1 MRIGVTCIQLIRDI
15 EDWRPALE
23 EAGLEVVV
31 PAIPGQ
37 HLEGEALVAA
47 LDGCVGVVAGDD
59 KFTADVLDHLP
70 ALRVISKWGIGVDG
84 IDRTHA
90 AGRGIV
96 VTNTPGA
103 FDDEVADVAMGYT
116 VMLLRQLH
124 VIHEGVR
131 DGGWP
136 KPAGRSL
143 GGLRMGV
150 IGLGGIGR
158 AVVRRAVVAGME
170 TIGTDPSLESQSAA
184 MADGAT
190 IVEID
195 ELMATSNV
203 VSVNCPLT
211 PETLHLVNGP
221 RLASM
226 PPGGY
231 LVNTGRGDVVD
242 TAALAE
248 ALRSGHLA
256 GAALDVLEEEPPAP
270 DNPIR
275 GIETVIFGS
284 HNASNTLEASA
295 RVHRRSIE
303 NLARELDVTIELAW

>member
-1 MRIGVTCIQLIRDI
+1 MKIGVTCIQLVRDI
-15 EDWRPALE
+15 DQWRPALE
-23 EAGLEVVV
+23 TAGFEVVV
-31 PAIPGQ
+31 PDIPGQ
-37 HLEGEALVAA
+37 HLEGDALVAA
-47 LDGCVGVVAGDD
+47 LAGCVGVVAGDD
-59 KFTADVLDHLP
+59 KFTAEVQDRLP
-70 ALRVISKWGIGVDG
+70 DLRIISKWGIGVDG
-84 IDRTHA
+84 IDRAHA
-90 AGRGIV
+90 ASRGTV

-103 FDDEVADVAMGYT
+103 FDDEVADVAMAYT
-116 VMLLRQLH
+116 IMLLRQLH

-136 KPAGRSL
+136 KPAGHSL

-158 AVVRRAVVAGME
+158 AVVRRAHIAGMDVV
-170 TIGTDPSLESQSAA
+170 GSDPSPDSQAA
-184 MADGAT
+184 AVRDGAT
-190 IVEID
+190 IVDID

-203 VSVNCPLT
+203 VSVNCPSN
-211 PETLHLVNGP
+211 PETLHLVNAE

-226 PPGGY
+226 PAGGY

-242 TAALAE
+242 TAALAA

-256 GAALDVLEEEPPAP
+256 GAAVDVLEEEPPAP
-270 DNPIR
+270 ENPIR
-275 GIETVIFGS
+275 GIDSVIFGS

-303 NLARELDVTIELAW
+303 NLARELGVEIDLP

>member
-1 MRIGVTCIQLIRDI
+1 VKIGVTCIQLIRDLD
-15 EDWRPALE
+15 DWRPALE
-23 EAGLEVVV
+23 AAGFDVVV
-31 PAIPGQ
+31 PNIPGQ
-37 HLEGEALVAA
+37 HLEGDALVAA
-47 LDGCVGVVAGDD
+47 LEGCVGVVAGDD
-59 KFTADVLDHLP
+59 KFTSDVQDRLP
-70 ALRVISKWGIGVDG
+70 DLRVISKWGIGVDG
-84 IDRTHA
+84 IDRPHA
-90 AGRGIV
+90 ASRGTV

-103 FDDEVADVAMGYT
+103 FDDEVADISMAYT
-116 VMLLRQLH
+116 IMLLRQLH

-131 DGGWP
+131 DGVWP
-136 KPAGRSL
+136 KPAGHSL
-143 GGLRMGV
+143 GGLRLGV

-170 TIGTDPSLESQSAA
+170 VVGSDPSPESQQAA
-184 MADGAT
+184 VADGAA
-190 IVEID
+190 IVDID

-211 PETLHLVNGP
+211 PDTRHLVNSS

-231 LVNTGRGDVVD
+231 VVNTGRGEVVD
-242 TAALAE
+242 TSALAA

-256 GAALDVLEEEPPAP
+256 GAAVDVLEEEPPAP

-275 GIETVIFGS
+275 GIDTVIFGS

-303 NLARELDVTIELAW
+303 NLARELDVEIDLP